1 VLEVS
6 YKTITST
13 ALLHPASIHFAILTR
28 AQDRTTHCTFG
39 KLKWAI
45 EYTFHRLHDVYE
57 MTTDCVCMCAAAP
70 SQTCDMMKRQDVSG
84 HGSFHHSTLMLRPCA
99 CSPERAAVTTQWT
112 ASGRQTLEILFV
124 VSTRGKKKRNEDVR
138 VVEN

>member
-1 VLEVS
+1 MIV
-6 YKTITST
+6 
-13 ALLHPASIHFAILTR
+13 F
-28 AQDRTTHCTFG
+28 
-39 KLKWAI
+39 
-45 EYTFHRLHDVYE
+45 VYE
-57 MTTDCVCMCAAAP
+57 MTTDCVCMCAAP